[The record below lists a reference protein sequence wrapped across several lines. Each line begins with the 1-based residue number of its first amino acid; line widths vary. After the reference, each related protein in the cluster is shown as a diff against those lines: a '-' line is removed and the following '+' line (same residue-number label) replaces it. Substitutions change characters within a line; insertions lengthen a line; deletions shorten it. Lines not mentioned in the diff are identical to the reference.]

1 MILSRRNLVLHI
13 LFLLSLI
20 FAQNSLSALDRPKQN
35 LKGVDY
41 KLAANVADAIATD
54 TTGKEVDLIE
64 LIKVRPT
71 ILLPVYYR
79 CPRLCGILF
88 DSLFAVVKDIPLKL
102 GEDYQI
108 IAFSF
113 NPKEKIEDSTKK
125 LDEYVAKY
133 KLNKDGLKFLI
144 ADKPNIDNVMQ
155 SIGFIYQEDGNDYAH
170 AAVAVFVS
178 PTGKITHYFTGVAFE
193 PKAMRLALI
202 ESSEG
207 KLGTILDHVLLYC
220 YRFDQYEGRYS
231 IIASRVVRMGTVTIV
246 IMIALFMF
254 RFVRKK
260 QLK

>member
-1 MILSRRNLVLHI
+1 MILCRRNLVLHI
-13 LFLLSLI
+13 LVWVSLI
-20 FAQNSLSALDRPKQN
+20 FTHNSLSALDRPKQN

-41 KLAANVADAIATD
+41 KLANNVADAIIVD
-54 TTGKEVDLIE
+54 SNGKERKLSE
-64 LIKVRPT
+64 LLKDKPT

-88 DSLFAVVKDIPLKL
+88 DSLLAVIKDIPLKL

-113 NPKEKIEDSTKK
+113 NPKETTEDSKKK
-125 LDEYVAKY
+125 LSQYVAKY
-133 KLNKDGLKFLI
+133 NLNRDGLKFLI
-144 ADKPNIDNVMQ
+144 ADKPNIDKVMQ

-193 PKAMRLALI
+193 PQAMRLALI

-207 KLGTILDHVLLYC
+207 KLGTILDHVMLYC

-231 IIASRVVRMGTVTIV
+231 IIASRVVRMGTVAIV
-246 IMIALFMF
+246 IIIAIFMF
-254 RFVRKK
+254 SYVRKN